1 MSLYEYRWEF
11 TCSQTGAEAERIKEK
26 SIPYQLQRLYLK
38 MQTSNKRS
46 IETSDVI
53 KSFGWDSSEGKH
65 ISNLQY
71 ISFILAANIKLNT

>member
-1 MSLYEYRWEF
+1 MSFIILSFRKYRWEF
-11 TCSQTGAEAERIKEK
+11 TCSQTAAEAERIKEK

-53 KSFGWDSSEGKH
+53 KSFGWDSSEGRR
-65 ISNLQY
+65 
-71 ISFILAANIKLNT
+71 ILNIAYRYGTYT